1 MSANMRD
8 RESVWAGIRRDI
20 DALQVIPGEEER
32 PDAPD
37 GGPYCETCRGARI
50 VTAQHVDPGKGILS
64 VTTIRCPD
72 CKDWSNLRPECGLSA
87 DQRRRA
93 FDTIQPTPG
102 ILEALNACRGW
113 AAKPDGWLVIHGLID
128 RTGKA
133 NVGCGKTHLALA
145 IANHLIAQGRKVTWW
160 YVPELFA
167 QAKRRIGE
175 TIGDQDF
182 LDEVTHSPILFLD
195 DLGAVRPTDYTL
207 EALERLANFR
217 YSNRLP
223 TVYTC
228 IGSPEILKSGQPELG
243 IPPFSESIGRRM
255 QDPRIC
261 TVVQNRA
268 PQWKP

>member
-1 MSANMRD
+1 MAASMRD
-8 RESVWAGIRRDI
+8 RDSVWAGIRRDI
-20 DALQVIPGEEER
+20 DVLHVVPGEQER
-32 PDAPD
+32 PEAPD
-37 GGPYCETCRGARI
+37 GGPYCETCRGFR
-50 VTAQHVDPGKGILS
+50 VVCTQHVDPANGVRS
-64 VTTIRCPD
+64 PSYAQCPD
-72 CKDWSNLRPECGLSA
+72 CKDWSNLRPTCGLSA
-87 DQRRRA
+87 AQRRQT
-93 FDTIQPTPG
+93 FETIKPTTG
-102 ILEALNACRGW
+102 ILEALNAAKAW
-113 AAKPDGWLVIHGLID
+113 AANPDGWLVIHGDID
-128 RTGKA
+128 KQGNA

-145 IANHLIAQGRKVTWW
+145 IANRLVARGRRLSWW
-160 YVPELFA
+160 YVPDLFA
-167 QAKRRIGE
+167 EMKRRIGE
-175 TIGDQDF
+175 AIDDQDF
-182 LDEVTHSPILFLD
+182 LDEVAHAEILFMD

-228 IGSPEILKSGQPELG
+228 IGSPEIIKAGQPDLG